1 METNEIHQTET
12 GGEKNLPPENPP
24 PENLP
29 PAPGAPPPAANLVV
43 NGDVKSERELEIDRR
58 EAATDERERKAREIE
73 DGIARRE
80 MEVQTRE
87 EILRGVPPAPVKKV
101 KRFRIGA
108 IINTDP
114 DDE

>member
-1 METNEIHQTET
+1 MPDEIHPPQTGSE
-12 GGEKNLPPENPP
+12 ENLPPENPP

-29 PAPGAPPPAANLVV
+29 PAPGAPPPAAALVV
-43 NGDVKSERELEIDRR
+43 HGDVKSERELEIDRR

-101 KRFRIGA
+101 KRIRLFPTIL
-108 IINTDP
+108 NTDP